1 MLLVQQDIFQYLSLE
16 HALDEDEDVDEN
28 VSNLVFIQDLHQ
40 IIEHVKFFHFISFYA
55 CFCIKCIKD
64 KDKGLASSYT
74 ALPYC
79 GFRHYKSFMCQR
91 LRIGCNRPKGLN
103 YNKT

>member
-40 IIEHVKFFHFISFYA
+40 IIEHVKFYFILCMFLHKMY
-55 CFCIKCIKD
+55 
-64 KDKGLASSYT
+64 
-74 ALPYC
+74 
-79 GFRHYKSFMCQR
+79 
-91 LRIGCNRPKGLN
+91 
-103 YNKT
+103 

>member
-40 IIEHVKFFHFISFYA
+40 IIEHVKFF
-55 CFCIKCIKD
+55 
-64 KDKGLASSYT
+64 
-74 ALPYC
+74 
-79 GFRHYKSFMCQR
+79 
-91 LRIGCNRPKGLN
+91 
-103 YNKT
+103 

>member
-64 KDKGLASSYT
+64 KDKGLAISYT

-91 LRIGCNRPKGLN
+91 LRIGCNRPKG
-103 YNKT
+103 

>member
-1 MLLVQQDIFQYLSLE
+1 MLVQQDIFQYLSLE

-64 KDKGLASSYT
+64 KDKGLAISYT

>member
-40 IIEHVKFFHFISFYA
+40 IIEHVKFFSFYFIL
-55 CFCIKCIKD
+55 CMF
-64 KDKGLASSYT
+64 LHNMY
-74 ALPYC
+74 
-79 GFRHYKSFMCQR
+79 
-91 LRIGCNRPKGLN
+91 
-103 YNKT
+103 

>member
-28 VSNLVFIQDLHQ
+28 VSNLVFIQNLHQ
-40 IIEHVKFFHFISFYA
+40 IIEHVKFFSFYA

-64 KDKGLASSYT
+64 KDKGLAISYT
-74 ALPYC
+74 VLPYC
-79 GFRHYKSFMCQR
+79 SFRHFKSFMCQR
-91 LRIGCNRPKGLN
+91 LRIDCNRPKGLN
-103 YNKT
+103 YDKT